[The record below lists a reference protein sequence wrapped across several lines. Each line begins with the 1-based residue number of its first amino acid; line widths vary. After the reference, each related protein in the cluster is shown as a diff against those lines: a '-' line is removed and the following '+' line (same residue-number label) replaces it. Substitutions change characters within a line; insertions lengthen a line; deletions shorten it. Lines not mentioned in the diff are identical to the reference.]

1 MQEKTQQEAADY
13 LAQNHRRRTWKK
25 IISILA
31 CIVVFCTTY
40 ALILPAITLENH
52 TTYCGLEEHQH
63 GLECYERTLIC
74 GQGLFLPT
82 NQRSF
87 IAL

>member
-40 ALILPAITLENH
+40 ALILPAIT
-52 TTYCGLEEHQH
+52 G
-63 GLECYERTLIC
+63 RI
-74 GQGLFLPT
+74 
-82 NQRSF
+82 S
-87 IAL
+87 A